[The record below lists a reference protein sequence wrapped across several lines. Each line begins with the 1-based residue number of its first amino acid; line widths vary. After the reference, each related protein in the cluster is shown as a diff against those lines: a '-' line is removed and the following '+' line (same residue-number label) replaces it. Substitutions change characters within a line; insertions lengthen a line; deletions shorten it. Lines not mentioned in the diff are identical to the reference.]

1 MKNRLLLILL
11 ICAMALSG
19 CGGVNLPSADAAGA
33 SDTAGVEGGSDTA
46 DISKNGAGS
55 DVTGAAGKSDA
66 GSGEGS
72 ETGAAEQEPFE
83 YNAHLYSSLIA
94 QEVPQEYWDSL
105 YNLCD
110 ALRAGEDSFECYGRE
125 AYDWCMDSGTLANL
139 MPAACMKI
147 SGGTD
152 TGTIRYNMP
161 ADEFAG
167 REAEFEKL
175 VEGILNSTIEKDDT
189 DYEKCLKLYD
199 YMETNYSYDY
209 DGRPEGMNDDGYIYF
224 TLQSHSGQCIDF
236 AGVYAFLLLQAGVE
250 AVSVGCSDGVDHEWT
265 YVLVN
270 GRGYHI
276 DPTWA
281 LRESA
286 DSGQLY
292 LSYFMMSDEIREMEG
307 CPVGDLTV
315 QLLPRFWANMSSVSF
330 AADDDSYY
338 LGEYSVFESMDED
351 RKILHYRDI
360 HGREHLLY
368 YGKMADR

>member
-33 SDTAGVEGGSDTA
+33 SDTAGVESGSDTA

-94 QEVPQEYWDSL
+94 QEVPQEYWDSF

-110 ALRAGEDSFECYGRE
+110 ALRAGEESFECHGRE
-125 AYDWCMDSGTLANL
+125 AYDWCMDPGTLANL

-152 TGTIRYNMP
+152 TGTIHYDMP
-161 ADEFAG
+161 ADEFAD